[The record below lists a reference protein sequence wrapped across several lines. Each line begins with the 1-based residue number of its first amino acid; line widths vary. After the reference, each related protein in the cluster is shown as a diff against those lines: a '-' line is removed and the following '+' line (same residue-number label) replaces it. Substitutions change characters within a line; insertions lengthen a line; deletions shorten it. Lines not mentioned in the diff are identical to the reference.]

1 MGTRTRKATLDELA
15 CQYLDPTI
23 SVERSI
29 ELLSQMSARFGS
41 VKSAKA
47 LSNMREIMNMLG
59 AKT

>member
-1 MGTRTRKATLDELA
+1 MSLRPTIDELA
-15 CQYLDPTI
+15 AQYLDPTI

-41 VKSAKA
+41 LKTSKA
-47 LSNMREIMNMLG
+47 LANMREIMNMLG